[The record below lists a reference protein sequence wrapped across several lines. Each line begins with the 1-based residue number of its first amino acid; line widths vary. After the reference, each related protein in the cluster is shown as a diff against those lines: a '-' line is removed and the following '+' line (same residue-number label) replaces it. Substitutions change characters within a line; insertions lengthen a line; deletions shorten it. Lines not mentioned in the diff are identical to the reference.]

1 MEKCRC
7 LYQFSWCHFGEMTQ
21 CWWERVS
28 FCWCACEE
36 KVRKR
41 LMLSGLVHA
50 PPRQHR
56 MLNPSALDVPLCPSH
71 SALPSAPAGQH
82 TWCAQN
88 NRLAWLFQFRN
99 NRLQY
104 SSVSPPCH
112 YPQAALVNVNCLCYY
127 YSCHFLTLLF
137 AALVPLFSAPI
148 SFLINNP
155 PLIAFFPTLI
165 SFFPHPS
172 QPCKPGLRWQDG
184 SCWPCV
190 TVFPSMSSALPFP
203 CLWHLSISC
212 QAPLHPSL
220 KSLKLG

>member
-1 MEKCRC
+1 MPMEKCRC

-88 NRLAWLFQFRN
+88 NRLGWLFQFRTTGCSTQV
-99 NRLQY
+99 R
-104 SSVSPPCH
+104 PH
-112 YPQAALVNVNCLCYY
+112 LVITPKQLWLMSIASAVTMPAI
-127 YSCHFLTLLF
+127 SRPSFLLPLY
-137 AALVPLFSAPI
+137 LFS
-148 SFLINNP
+148 
-155 PLIAFFPTLI
+155 PLQSRP
-165 SFFPHPS
+165 
-172 QPCKPGLRWQDG
+172 
-184 SCWPCV
+184 
-190 TVFPSMSSALPFP
+190 
-203 CLWHLSISC
+203 
-212 QAPLHPSL
+212 
-220 KSLKLG
+220 